1 MDRGMRTLRGFTLTE
16 VMITIGIVGLLS
28 AIAAPSYVR
37 YVEKTKVNQAG
48 ADIATIATIVK
59 LFEVENQR
67 LPISL
72 KEVKQDTRMDPWGR
86 PYHYFDLGSAQGNG
100 MARKDKK
107 LAPLN
112 SDFDLYSVGKD
123 GQTQSPLGAKSS
135 RDDVVRAR
143 DGRFVGLAT
152 DFDP

>member
-1 MDRGMRTLRGFTLTE
+1 
-16 VMITIGIVGLLS
+16 MITIGIVGLLS
-28 AIAAPSYVR
+28 AIAAPSYMR

-59 LFEVENQR
+59 LFEVDNQR
-67 LPISL
+67 LPTSL

-86 PYHYFDLGSAQGNG
+86 PYHYFDLGSAKGNG